1 MYLPRFFRYS
11 FIISEAALPFLQEL
25 HQRLCLVATVELE
38 LAQGADQ
45 CLLAAELGEAN
56 EGALL
61 AVPLLP
67 AERVLNP
74 CDEHL
79 D

>member
-1 MYLPRFFRYS
+1 MP
-11 FIISEAALPFLQEL
+11 
-25 HQRLCLVATVELE
+25 TVELE
-38 LAQGADQ
+38 LAQGAYE

>member
-1 MYLPRFFRYS
+1 MYLPCFFRYRL
-11 FIISEAALPFLQEL
+11 IISEAAIRFLQEL
-25 HQRLCLVATVELE
+25 HQRLCLVAAVELE
-38 LAQGADQ
+38 LAQGADEW
-45 CLLAAELGEAN
+45 LLAAEFGEAN

-61 AVPLLP
+61 VVPLLP

-74 CDEHL
+74 CDKPL